1 MPTYAR
7 SEIVA
12 DDEVG
17 IYHCINR
24 TVRRAWLCGDD
35 PVSGR
40 SYEHRK
46 DWVRERLKELAG
58 IFAIDVC
65 AYAVMSNHL
74 HVILRTRP
82 DVAEA
87 WSDEEVARRWW
98 RLFPRR
104 KNKDGSAA
112 EPVEHE
118 LAMIQ
123 ADTEAFSEKRK
134 RLSNLSWLMRCLSE
148 RIARQAN
155 EEDDCTGRFW
165 EGRFRSQRLLDETAL
180 LACMIYV
187 DLNPVRAKIAE
198 TPEDSDFT
206 SGQDRI
212 QGHQVRAAQKKKRGR
227 PPKNLPMPDRW
238 LSPIELPEVEPQQA
252 VNGGNDDCVGQ
263 QNSTDSVEAFAEQHS
278 IPNDQSAGLG
288 ELSQNHRKGLL
299 RMSEDDYLRLLDW
312 SGRALHP
319 SKRGS
324 IPSDLAPILER
335 LEVNSES
342 WLDCIQNFGRW
353 FRRAAGKPRSLE
365 KAVSKSNRHS
375 IHGMTRAKQAFTL

>member
-17 IYHCINR
+17 VYHCINR

-35 PVSGR
+35 PVSGC

-87 WSDEEVARRWW
+87 WSDDELARRWW

-112 EPVEHE
+112 EPAEHE

-123 ADTEAFSEKRK
+123 ADAEALAEKRK
-134 RLSNLSWLMRCLSE
+134 RLSSLSWLMRCLSE

-180 LACMIYV
+180 LTCMIYV
-187 DLNPVRAKIAE
+187 DLNPIRAKIAE

-212 QGHQVRAAQKKKRGR
+212 QGRQVRAAQKKKRGR
-227 PPKNLPMPDRW
+227 PPKNLPMPDKW

-252 VNGGNDDCVGQ
+252 VLREEADGTDLRPVTDAVESFTDQ
-263 QNSTDSVEAFAEQHS
+263 QSLESVRSTHKGVLRQTSC
-278 IPNDQSAGLG
+278 
-288 ELSQNHRKGLL
+288 KGLL

-312 SGRALHP
+312 SGRALRP
-319 SKRGS
+319 GKRGS

-353 FRRAAGKPRSLE
+353 FRRAVGKPRSMQT
-365 KAVSKSNRHS
+365 AVSKSNRHS
-375 IHGMTRAKQAFTL
+375 FHGITRAKQAFTL